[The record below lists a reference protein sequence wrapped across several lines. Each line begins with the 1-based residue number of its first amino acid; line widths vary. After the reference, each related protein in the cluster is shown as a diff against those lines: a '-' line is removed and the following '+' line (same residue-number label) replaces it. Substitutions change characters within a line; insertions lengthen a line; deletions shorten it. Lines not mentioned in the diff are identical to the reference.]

1 MRGHQQFLVIMKTDL
16 ELIHRLVL
24 EELAGVISDKD
35 LAYLKKTIREDP
47 EAFNVWMET
56 RSILDTPDVK
66 AFLEQPRPVDA
77 IFNATIKPKRNGYW
91 GFSLSMAATLI
102 IAIFYFQYFHP
113 TTKKNQNVQSF
124 NSKNIRLDLPDNGTI
139 DLSEHQGAVSLN
151 TVKLNND
158 NKSLTFEANATTAR
172 LAMLSIPRGKDYKI
186 TLPDGTT
193 IWLNSATTLRFPL
206 SFTENTREIYLNG
219 EAYLEVAKSTHP
231 FIVHLPDASIQVLGT
246 AFNINSYNPNKVSVA
261 LVSGAVKMGMLND
274 SIQLTP
280 GHQII
285 YQPGTGMVVSTFDE
299 SALLSWRQGLY
310 VFNNTP
316 LFEILQVLPRWF
328 GKELIMDNPSRKN
341 AHFTGVINRNQP
353 VEYSLDLLKAT
364 NDMDYYIAGD
374 TIHIK

>member
-1 MRGHQQFLVIMKTDL
+1 MRTHQQFLVIMKTDL

-66 AFLEQPRPVDA
+66 AFLEQPRSVDA
-77 IFNATIKPKRNGYW
+77 IFNATIKPRRNGHW
-91 GFSLSMAATLI
+91 GFSLSVAAVLI
-102 IAIFYFQYFHP
+102 IAFIFFQYFHP
-113 TTKKNQNVQSF
+113 TTQKNQDAPTF
-124 NSKNIRLDLPDNGTI
+124 NAKNIRLDLPNNGTI
-139 DLSEHQGAVSLN
+139 DLSEQQGDVSLHA
-151 TVKLNND
+151 VKLNNT
-158 NKSLTFEANATTAR
+158 NKSLTFEANAATAR
-172 LAMLSIPRGKDYKI
+172 LAQLTIPSGKDYKI

-206 SFTENTREIYLNG
+206 SFLGNTREVFLNG
-219 EAYLEVAKSTHP
+219 EAYLEVAKSTKP

-246 AFNINSYNPNKVSVA
+246 AFNVNSYNPNKISVS
-261 LVSGAVKMGMLND
+261 LVNGSVKIGMVND

-285 YQPGTGMVVSTFDE
+285 YQPSTGMVVSSFDE
-299 SALLSWRQGLY
+299 STLLSWRKGLY
-310 VFNNTP
+310 MFNNTP

-328 GKELIMDNPSRKN
+328 GKELIIDNPNRKN
-341 AHFTGVINRNQP
+341 THFTGVINRNQP

-364 NDMDYYIAGD
+364 NDMDYYIVGD